1 MDWFLYDD
9 GLRHERVKQKMKRR
23 QILQK
28 LVYEKFYIHEKFL
41 GTQNCRRKF
50 FKNLLPEKHKQLRF
64 KSRLKKSLPR
74 KYQQIIW

>member
-1 MDWFLYDD
+1 MDWFLYDNS
-9 GLRHERVKQKMKRR
+9 LRHKRVKQKMKRR

-28 LVYEKFYIHEKFL
+28 LVYEKFCVYDKFF